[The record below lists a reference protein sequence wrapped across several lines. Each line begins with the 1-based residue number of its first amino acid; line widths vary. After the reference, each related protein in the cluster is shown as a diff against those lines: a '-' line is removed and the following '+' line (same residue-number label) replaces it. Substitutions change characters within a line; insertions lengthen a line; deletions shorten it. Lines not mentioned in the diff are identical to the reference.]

1 MSTASQHKEAV
12 DRPHGSFPVLSGR
25 VDPKMVEWAL
35 ARLHISKAELV
46 KLAVVDFITRM
57 MKEAA

>member
-1 MSTASQHKEAV
+1 
-12 DRPHGSFPVLSGR
+12 
-25 VDPKMVEWAL
+25 MVEWAL
-35 ARLHISKAELV
+35 HRLRITKAELV